1 MSSACALWDMM
12 MTAAAAVSNN
22 NSGGNGGS
30 VIEKPRDMF
39 MVHDFGAIKNEI
51 RIRTHNRKKQ

>member
-1 MSSACALWDMM
+1 MHCGDMM

-22 NSGGNGGS
+22 GDGGS
-30 VIEKPRDMF
+30 VIEKPREMF